1 MINQYFT
8 VKIDEF
14 LPKIIKHNISLGKIS
29 QSTLY
34 NIFFIDQKY
43 LRKLKIQ
50 NIEGSISEDDKDLLE
65 FLINKD
71 LLEFLINKDLTKFIT
86 KDEYEL
92 KLKNASYVGVSG
104 SCGTSGTVG
113 ISGFS
118 GISGVSGVSGT
129 QGTGVSGTSQ
139 SSGYCQTV
147 NTSILPVTEIN
158 LDLKINLFQRVI
170 NKLKSF

>member
-50 NIEGSISEDDKDLLE
+50 NIEGSISEDD
-65 FLINKD
+65 KD